1 MSKLSDPRVVREI
14 LARHGLRLSKGMGQ
28 NFLINP
34 SVCPRMAEA
43 SGAAESAGVLEI
55 GPGIG
60 VLTWE
65 LAQISPKVAAIELD
79 QRLFPVLAETL
90 ADCPNVELIQGDVLQ
105 LDLHRLVK
113 EKFGGEKICVC
124 ANLPYYITSPVVM
137 ALLESGLPLSAVTV
151 MVQKEAAR
159 RLCAPPGDRACGAVS
174 VSVHYHSQ
182 PRILFEVS
190 RGSFLPPPKVDSA
203 VIRFQMRE
211 EPPVEV
217 SSEAMLFRTARAAFS
232 QRRKTA
238 ANAISAGL
246 NLPKEQAAAALSA
259 AGAEPS
265 VRAEQLTLEQFAALS
280 NALTQA
286 ISPKEALL

>member
-113 EKFGGEKICVC
+113 EKFGGETICVC

-246 NLPKEQAAAALSA
+246 NLPKEQIAAALSA

>member
-113 EKFGGEKICVC
+113 EKFGGETICVC